1 MGRPLPAAAAG
12 PVPGSLLVVA
22 GVLAAAQLAQA
33 PLLPRAVGAL
43 GGAAGDLGALQALGG
58 MAQVVGG
65 LGAGALADRF
75 GGAAVLVASL
85 VAGAVAALISAAGPL
100 WALYAAR
107 GLAVFQQGMLGARAV
122 AVQGWDAAGAPE
134 EGRAPR
140 LGMLGA
146 AFGAGFVVGPAL
158 GAAFGREDPD
168 RVARGA
174 AVAYLA
180 AALLVL
186 LTAPGGARKRARPP
200 AGRAGPSPASI
211 SARDR
216 FLCVVGSPGAP
227 LLLAQK
233 AVGDLCM
240 AIFVGTFSV
249 LLETRYG
256 RGPRQAGY
264 VLSYVG
270 VLAAAAQGGGVKQLE
285 RRLGRERAA
294 RTALAAMAFAFAALA
309 ALPASFGAFLACLAP
324 LSLGSGAVSAL
335 NTARFAALVG
345 PSEKGSALAVE
356 SAISGVAR
364 AAGSGVG
371 VLLRGSVGDA
381 GLFAACAAPIATL
394 LLATRAGGG
403 SRGLAREARRQE

>member
-1 MGRPLPAAAAG
+1 MGLPPPTGEAG

-22 GVLAAAQLAQA
+22 GVLAASQLAQA
-33 PLLPRAVGAL
+33 PLLPRAVGAR
-43 GGAAGDLGALQALGG
+43 GGSASDLGALQALGG
-58 MAQVVGG
+58 AAQVVGG

-75 GGAAVLVASL
+75 SGTAVLIVSLLGGA
-85 VAGAVAALISAAGPL
+85 GAALLSAGGPL

-140 LGMLGA
+140 LGVLGA

-174 AVAYLA
+174 AVAYLV

-186 LTAPGGARKRARPP
+186 LTAPGGTRKRARPAVGGVDP
-200 AGRAGPSPASI
+200 PSAWRST
-211 SARDR
+211 RDS

-227 LLLAQK
+227 ALLAQK
-233 AVGDLCM
+233 AIGDLCM

-249 LLETRYG
+249 LLESRYG

-270 VLAAAAQGGGVKQLE
+270 ILAAAAQGGGVRSLE

-294 RTALAAMAFAFAALA
+294 RVALAAMAFAFAALA
-309 ALPASFGAFLACLAP
+309 ALPASFGGFLACLAP

-356 SAISGVAR
+356 SVISGAAR
-364 AAGSGVG
+364 AVGSGLG
-371 VLLRGSVGDA
+371 VLLRGSIGDA
-381 GLFAACAAPIATL
+381 GLFAACAAPLVTL
-394 LLATRAGGG
+394 LLVMNAGEGP
-403 SRGLAREARRQE
+403 RGRLREAQRRE

>member
-1 MGRPLPAAAAG
+1 MPGPLLAA
-12 PVPGSLLVVA
+12 A

-33 PLLPRAVGAL
+33 PLLPRAVGAR
-43 GGAAGDLGALQALGG
+43 GGSAGDLGALQALGG
-58 MAQVVGG
+58 GAQVVGG

-75 GGAAVLVASL
+75 GGAAVLLASL
-85 VAGAVAALISAAGPL
+85 LGGAGAALLSTGGPL

-107 GLAVFQQGMLGARAV
+107 GLAVFQQGMLGARAM
-122 AVQGWDAAGAPE
+122 AVQGWDATGVPE

-180 AALLVL
+180 TALLVL
-186 LTAPGGARKRARPP
+186 LTAPGGTRKHALSA
-200 AGRAGPSPASI
+200 AGGVDPASARR
-211 SARDR
+211 SARGN
-216 FLCVVGSPGAP
+216 FICVVGSPGAP
-227 LLLAQK
+227 ALLAQK
-233 AVGDLCM
+233 AIGDLCM
-240 AIFVGTFSV
+240 ALFVGSFSV
-249 LLETRYG
+249 LLESRYG

-270 VLAAAAQGGGVKQLE
+270 VLAAAAQGGGVRALE
-285 RRLGRERAA
+285 RRLGRERAV
-294 RTALAAMAFAFAALA
+294 RVALAAMAFAFAALA
-309 ALPASFGAFLACLAP
+309 ILPASFSAFLACLAP

-356 SAISGVAR
+356 SVISGAAR
-364 AAGSGVG
+364 AVGSGFG
-371 VLLRGSVGDA
+371 VLLRGFVGDA
-381 GLFAACAAPIATL
+381 GLFAACAAPLVTL
-394 LLATRAGGG
+394 LLATSAVGG
-403 SRGLAREARRQE
+403 SRGRPGEARRRE